1 MLMSRRP
8 KLPRRRVVV
17 TALATMMALVA
28 APAEALAVAG
38 GNGATTKRIDFA
50 QQITILSRDGTKQ
63 ESSCTGARV
72 AVSWILTTATCLKV
86 SGAIYASAISH
97 TPPLRPML
105 IEHAGKALSV
115 IVHPTRDIA
124 LIDHDSGGQPSDKS
138 ISFAPVVP
146 AANEVFRV
154 VGSGRTATL
163 WGDAAQ
169 MHEAMFG
176 VQAVTESSVTLSG
189 VADASVCAGDL
200 GAPVVRD
207 DDGVARLVGLI
218 SSGTPGGCLGSS
230 STGHDAT
237 AVRVDGLE
245 QWVKRW
251 TLSSSFE
258 PADLTQTPNTPVN
271 STSISNVGPVVASAA
286 GPELGPRA
294 ERPHTGERSLL
305 YSGKD
310 NSASK
315 SFAYLNAYDAQ
326 EWPWVSVWERTWLSY
341 WIFPQSGPGTGAAG
355 TNSTCVAV
363 DLAFD
368 DDTYLRDLWTYVS
381 DGSKYQHHPAK
392 QCGRL
397 ALNRWNKVDVPLGR
411 VAEGKRVTRINVGYD
426 QPANTGG
433 YRGYVDDIS
442 FYYACSAVP
451 GTVEKCT
458 NGVVRPLRDGA
469 PSTAKSVAVPREL
482 SESAPGGDVSHLIEN
497 YRYPNADQVLAEH
510 NVRLISGDGLIVMA
524 SCDDPPLQDIGVIR
538 VYTSDI
544 SVNNGGQVCF
554 KVLGSSRG
562 LLTMEVPNVFE
573 IRGDGQRP
581 GAGHKVTATI
591 KPEDGPQDTVV
602 VDPDGSTQ
610 VGIGTAPPGPP
621 TTLLELRVTS

>member
-1 MLMSRRP
+1 
-8 KLPRRRVVV
+8 
-17 TALATMMALVA
+17 
-28 APAEALAVAG
+28 
-38 GNGATTKRIDFA
+38 
-50 QQITILSRDGTKQ
+50 
-63 ESSCTGARV
+63 
-72 AVSWILTTATCLKV
+72 
-86 SGAIYASAISH
+86 
-97 TPPLRPML
+97 ML

-115 IVHPTRDIA
+115 MVHPTRDIA
-124 LIDHDSGGQPSDKS
+124 LIDHDSGGSHQISPSVS
-138 ISFAPVVP
+138 LLSFLLPTKCSEWLAQVVP
-146 AANEVFRV
+146 
-154 VGSGRTATL
+154 
-163 WGDAAQ
+163 
-169 MHEAMFG
+169 
-176 VQAVTESSVTLSG
+176 
-189 VADASVCAGDL
+189 
-200 GAPVVRD
+200 P
-207 DDGVARLVGLI
+207 
-218 SSGTPGGCLGSS
+218 P
-230 STGHDAT
+230 
-237 AVRVDGLE
+237 
-245 QWVKRW
+245 
-251 TLSSSFE
+251 
-258 PADLTQTPNTPVN
+258 
-271 STSISNVGPVVASAA
+271 
-286 GPELGPRA
+286 
-294 ERPHTGERSLL
+294 
-305 YSGKD
+305 
-310 NSASK
+310 
-315 SFAYLNAYDAQ
+315 
-326 EWPWVSVWERTWLSY
+326 
-341 WIFPQSGPGTGAAG
+341 
-355 TNSTCVAV
+355 
-363 DLAFD
+363 
-368 DDTYLRDLWTYVS
+368 
-381 DGSKYQHHPAK
+381 
-392 QCGRL
+392 
-397 ALNRWNKVDVPLGR
+397 LNRWNKVDVPLGR

-458 NGVVRPLRDGA
+458 NGVVRPLRDGV